1 MKKRLTFIW
10 NTKFQQLTMESL
22 FGRFPYLVEDIFGL
36 LNGKTLSCCSQVNK
50 VWSKNL
56 EEYQLYLAKKIRK
69 HLKTKKF
76 VYGPVANFGEEEGQN
91 PYEIQYKILCF
102 DYWLKRIIG
111 IPAALESNIT
121 LEQLP
126 FQFLILLRRFLCD
139 AKQKHSKVNIR
150 IIWVLSILTSCVLR
164 TKKELINEGLVYDII
179 YNWDTIGKALKEEK
193 HYKEFK
199 TILKPLQNKYV
210 KCDQVTCHNCHQD
223 LAKSNISLI
232 DILSI
237 FIFMIMFVI
246 IYCYICLLM
255 ANILHSWT
263 HHL

>member
-1 MKKRLTFIW
+1 
-10 NTKFQQLTMESL
+10 MELL
-22 FGRFPYLVEDIFGL
+22 FGRFPHLVEDIFGL
-36 LNGKTLSCCSQVNK
+36 LNGKTLSCCSQINRI
-50 VWSKNL
+50 WSKNF

-69 HLKTKKF
+69 HLKNKKI
-76 VYGPVANFGEEEGQN
+76 VYGPVAGFDKEEDQISHEN
-91 PYEIQYKILCF
+91 QYKILCF
-102 DYWLKRIIG
+102 DFWLKRIIG
-111 IPAALESNIT
+111 IPAALERNIA

-126 FQFLILLRRFLCD
+126 FKFLIQLQRFLCD

-210 KCDQVTCHNCHQD
+210 KCDKVTCHNCHQD
-223 LAKSNISLI
+223 LAKPDISVI
-232 DILSI
+232 DILLL
-237 FIFMIMFVI
+237 FIIIIMLVI
-246 IYCYICLLM
+246 IYVYICSYM
-255 ANILHSWT
+255 FNHGMYIV
-263 HHL
+263 